1 VLLISHTPKALLD
14 KGLNGKKNHVRI
26 CVYCAQKRG
35 AVVGSQEDEFVRVRI
50 VGNGILE
57 LPRQIVRHFGFVA
70 GDEVEVFLD
79 GDRVVVYPV
88 RSEIEGG
95 TGDRER
101 EGLLDAESRR
111 RDLERRLRRE
121 FDES

>member
-1 VLLISHTPKALLD
+1 M
-14 KGLNGKKNHVRI
+14 
-26 CVYCAQKRG
+26 
-35 AVVGSQEDEFVRVRI
+35 RVRI